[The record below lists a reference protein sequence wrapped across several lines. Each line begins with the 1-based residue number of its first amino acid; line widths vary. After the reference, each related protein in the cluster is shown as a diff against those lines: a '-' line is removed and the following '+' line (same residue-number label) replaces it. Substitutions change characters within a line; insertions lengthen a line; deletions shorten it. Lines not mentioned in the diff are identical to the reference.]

1 MLSVPRSYVGI
12 DHDVVGTVRT
22 VSVNESLREHSQNKG
37 EGQVAKYLSHSVGTV
52 WLSHYIIRTPQ
63 LVSVTVLC
71 SLTPDLSWTLQ
82 HCCLV

>member
-1 MLSVPRSYVGI
+1 MNN
-12 DHDVVGTVRT
+12 
-22 VSVNESLREHSQNKG
+22 VNGSLREHSQNKG
-37 EGQVAKYLSHSVGTV
+37 EGQVAKYISHSVGTV
-52 WLSHYIIRTPQ
+52 WLSYYIIRTPQ